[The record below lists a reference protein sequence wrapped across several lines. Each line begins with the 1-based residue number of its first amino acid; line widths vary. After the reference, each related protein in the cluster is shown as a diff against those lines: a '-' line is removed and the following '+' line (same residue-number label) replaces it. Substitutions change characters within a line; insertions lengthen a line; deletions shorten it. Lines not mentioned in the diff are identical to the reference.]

1 MPNKTEFYPTNIK
14 NEGKTRK
21 EQVYMLLPLN
31 FLGGTLFLSPG
42 GHFFDVR
49 GYLGGQLGDKF
60 TKKTAKVGYAKKASA
75 KIKLNFNT

>member
-1 MPNKTEFYPTNIK
+1 ML
-14 NEGKTRK
+14 NE
-21 EQVYMLLPLN
+21 LPLN

-49 GYLGGQLGDKF
+49 GYLGGHLGDKF

-75 KIKLNFNT
+75 IIKLNFNT